1 MKRLLFLIL
10 VIFGFVISAQ
20 ADEDVPRSKS
30 VSFGMEFTRS
40 GRSVLSFINKEPDT
54 TIPFPANAVIEK
66 ADPISFGEITKV
78 EDLVGKDKLEASV
91 ALYWDV
97 YGDSF
102 SLKLSFVDSS
112 GYMLRN
118 TKNASQGYN
127 YQVHVNSSNID
138 GFEDLYLFDIDVPSA
153 SISSDEVIT
162 IADNDSVNGRT
173 YGSITLN
180 LSLPVPEDN
189 FITGQYTGLIRVNM
203 VVND

>member
-1 MKRLLFLIL
+1 MKRLVFLIL
-10 VIFGFVISAQ
+10 VIFGFVISVQ
-20 ADEDVPRSKS
+20 AADVPRNES
-30 VSFGMEFTRS
+30 VSFWMEFTRS

-54 TIPFPANAVIEK
+54 FPFPANAVIEK

-78 EDLVGKDKLEASV
+78 EDLEGKEALDASV

-102 SLKLSFVDSS
+102 SLKLSFVDSF

-127 YQVHVNSSNID
+127 YQVHVKSSNID
-138 GFEDLYLFDIDVPSA
+138 GFEDLYLFDKDVPST
-153 SISSDEVIT
+153 SISSDEAIT
-162 IADNDSVNGRT
+162 IANNDSVNGRT
-173 YGSITLN
+173 YGSVTLN
-180 LSLPVPEDN
+180 LSLPVPVDN

>member
-1 MKRLLFLIL
+1 MKRLVFLIL
-10 VIFGFVISAQ
+10 VIFGFVISVQ
-20 ADEDVPRSKS
+20 AADVPRSES
-30 VSFGMEFTRS
+30 VSFWMEFTRS
-40 GRSVLSFINKEPDT
+40 GRSVLSFINNEPAD
-54 TIPFPANAVIEK
+54 IPFPANAVIEK
-66 ADPISFGEITKV
+66 ADPVSFGEITKV
-78 EDLVGKDKLEASV
+78 EDLVGKDNLEASV

-138 GFEDLYLFDIDVPSA
+138 GFEDLYLFDKDVPSA

>member
-20 ADEDVPRSKS
+20 AAEDVPRSKS
-30 VSFGMEFTRS
+30 VSFEMEFTRS

-54 TIPFPANAVIEK
+54 FPFPANAVIEK
-66 ADPISFGEITKV
+66 ADPVSFGEITKV

-138 GFEDLYLFDIDVPSA
+138 GFEDLYLFDNDVPSA